1 MATRRSSKSSDKS
14 KSKGSSRRSRSSK
27 KDEQKEEKAKPKA
40 NGKQHMFSRGASSH
54 DSEKEE
60 KKGQYRG
67 GGQKEFSPD
76 NIFRYFIPASELQQP
91 KEIMILE
98 PDCINAWQHHFKDNG
113 RWGNWETCP
122 RLTGVKDDDGNPVN
136 CPLCD
141 KDDNVTT
148 GLLGLY
154 TILDVTGWDTDKGH
168 RMSIKILPAKSEL
181 VAKLERRRIR
191 LEKDGLNGLEG
202 AIFTVVRDTAQSD
215 NCGNDWQYEETVDL
229 QEFLEEHLEEVV
241 GQLDWF
247 PEGWF
252 YEGEEEDDREY
263 FLGPFDWMA
272 ILDPKS
278 PEELAKRLGAT
289 GYSDDD
295 DSNYNDD
302 TGADDDDPGY

>member
-1 MATRRSSKSSDKS
+1 
-14 KSKGSSRRSRSSK
+14 
-27 KDEQKEEKAKPKA
+27 
-40 NGKQHMFSRGASSH
+40 MFTRGAQALEA
-54 DSEKEE
+54 EKES

-67 GGQKEFSPD
+67 GGQKEFSAD

-91 KEIMILE
+91 KEVMFLE
-98 PDCINAWQHHFKDNG
+98 PDCINAWQHHYKDNG

-122 RLTGVKDDDGNPVN
+122 RLTGIKDDDGNPVP

-148 GLLGLY
+148 GLLGMY

-181 VAKLERRRIR
+181 VAKLERRKIR

-247 PEGWF
+247 PQGWF
-252 YEGEEEDDREY
+252 YEGEEEEDREY
-263 FLGPFDWMA
+263 FLGPFDWMSVLA
-272 ILDPKS
+272 PKS
-278 PEELAKRLGAT
+278 TAELAEKLGAV
-289 GYSDDD
+289 GYTDDD
-295 DSNYNDD
+295 DSNHADD